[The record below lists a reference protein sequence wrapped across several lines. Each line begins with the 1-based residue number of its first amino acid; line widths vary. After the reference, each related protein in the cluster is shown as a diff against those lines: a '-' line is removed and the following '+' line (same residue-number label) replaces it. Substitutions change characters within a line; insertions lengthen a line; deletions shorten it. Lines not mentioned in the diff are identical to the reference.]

1 MLYIVGLGLSS
12 KHLTRRALEVLSNAD
27 IVFLEK
33 YTSLAPDELF
43 ERVYRVAGGRV
54 VEVCRRE
61 LEDEN
66 AEVVFKELEKGL
78 NVALAVI
85 GDPFIATTHNYIR
98 IEALR
103 RGFKVEYVPGINI
116 YTYAA
121 SLTGLFIYKFGGS
134 ATIVYP
140 RKGLLSKHPYLVLKS
155 NYERGLHTFF
165 FLDLSEEEGFMKPDE
180 AVKILK
186 EIEKEYKGSLI
197 SNNSKIVVLERLGF
211 DDEHVYYTSIGN
223 VLGRN
228 WGKPPYS
235 IIYPGKLH
243 FMEEDSL
250 ELFSTD

>member
-1 MLYIVGLGLSS
+1 LSS

-27 IVFLEK
+27 VVFLEK
-33 YTSLAPDELF
+33 YTSMAPEELF
-43 ERVYRVAGGRV
+43 ERVYRIAGGRV

-66 AEVVFKELEKGL
+66 AKVLFKELEKGL
-78 NVALAVI
+78 EVALAVI

-98 IEALR
+98 IEALK

-140 RKGLLSKHPYLVLKS
+140 RGEIVSEHPYIVLRE
-155 NYERGLHTFF
+155 NLERGLHTFF
-165 FLDLSEEEGFMKPDE
+165 FLDLSEERGFMKPDE
-180 AVKILK
+180 AIEILRR
-186 EIEKEYKGSLI
+186 IEKRYNGSLM
-197 SNNSKIVVLERLGF
+197 NSGNKIVVLERLGF
-211 DDEHVYYTSIGN
+211 NDEHVYYISIGG
-223 VLGRN
+223 VLSRRWSN
-228 WGKPPYS
+228 PPYS

-250 ELFSTD
+250 ELYRID